1 MLNGLHAPWAD
12 EVMRVVSDRF
22 IWIPL
27 YLLLLIVLQ
36 RRFGWR
42 GLAWAVPSIALLIF
56 MADKGSVLLFKETVQ
71 RLRPCFEPLL
81 EGRSTWY
88 ASCGGKYGFVSSHAS
103 NHFAI
108 AVFMSMALRST
119 PRWATAALLLWAAL
133 IAYSR
138 VYLGVHY
145 PVMFWSVAFGVHWSV
160 SSWAVSMWD
169 SLLQGNTHECLV
181 SDLHRRWRWQ
191 CAALRGLPCSV
202 AGAISPFPWATLAS
216 NLLATALL
224 AWLIMRFNV
233 LHPGKG
239 TWQALLAIGLCGGFS
254 TMSTFSYENYL
265 LIRNG
270 LFGFAMINV
279 LLTVTLGIM
288 LFYFFARTP

>member
-1 MLNGLHAPWAD
+1 MEQLEALDRAAFLVLNGLHAPWAD
-12 EVMRVVSDRF
+12 EVMRVVDRF

-81 EGRSTWY
+81 EGKVHLVY

-145 PVMFWSVAFGVHWSV
+145 PGDVLVGGLWGTLVGFLVGRIYG
-160 SSWAVSMWD
+160 D

-202 AGAISPFPWATLAS
+202 AGADQAPLP
-216 NLLATALL
+216 
-224 AWLIMRFNV
+224 MG
-233 LHPGKG
+233 HP
-239 TWQALLAIGLCGGFS
+239 S
-254 TMSTFSYENYL
+254 E
-265 LIRNG
+265 
-270 LFGFAMINV
+270 
-279 LLTVTLGIM
+279 
-288 LFYFFARTP
+288 